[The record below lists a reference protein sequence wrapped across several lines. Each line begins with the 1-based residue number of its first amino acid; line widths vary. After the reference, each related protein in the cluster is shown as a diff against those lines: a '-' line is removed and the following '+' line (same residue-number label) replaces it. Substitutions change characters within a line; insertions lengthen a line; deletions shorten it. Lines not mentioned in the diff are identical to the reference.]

1 METEK
6 QSWIAEFYEKQAIS
20 VDSDEAYEEMKKVS
34 DFLCRSFETYV
45 ESLNNEYGRDTISVV
60 STPPGF
66 MHAVFDAEA
75 ETQGFLLLFGTSRLV
90 MILCGGN
97 NAVTFVGRKINP
109 DPQKSKK
116 NLKLLGVV
124 WEEEKNGGYLF
135 RDSTGVEV
143 EIHELILRIIRWG
156 AS

>member
-6 QSWIAEFYEKQAIS
+6 QSWIAEFYEKQTVSLDPDKAR
-20 VDSDEAYEEMKKVS
+20 EEMKKVS
-34 DFLCRSFETYV
+34 DFLCRSFEAYV
-45 ESLNNEYGRDTISVV
+45 ESLNKEYGRDTISVV

-90 MILCGGN
+90 MILCGGDN
-97 NAVTFVGRKINP
+97 TVIFVGRKI
-109 DPQKSKK
+109 DSDFQKPKK
-116 NLKLLGVV
+116 NLKLLEVI

-143 EIHELILRIIRWG
+143 EIRELILRIIRWG